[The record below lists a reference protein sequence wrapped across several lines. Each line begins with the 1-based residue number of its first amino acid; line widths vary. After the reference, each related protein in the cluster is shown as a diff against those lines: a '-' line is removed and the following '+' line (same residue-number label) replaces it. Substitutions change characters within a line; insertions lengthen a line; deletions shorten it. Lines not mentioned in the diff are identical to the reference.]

1 MRSLVTGGAG
11 FIGSHLVDALLARG
25 DEVVVLDDLSSGSRE
40 NLEAASASGRLELAV
55 GDVADAGLVGA
66 RVAELRP
73 ERVFHL
79 AAQADVRKAVADP
92 AFDARVN
99 VIGTV
104 NLLEAAR
111 AAGGAPVVFASTGG
125 AIYGE
130 GRGRELPFDERAE
143 LAPETAYGASK
154 LAGEVYLGQF
164 RRLYGLPCVALRL
177 GNVYGP
183 RQDPHGE
190 AGVVAIFCGRLL
202 AGRPPTVF
210 GDGRQTRDYVY
221 VDDVVAGMLAAE
233 RALVERGAA
242 LAGPFNVGTGVESSV
257 LDLVEHLGRAAGEV
271 VEPEHAPERA
281 GEVLRVAI
289 DPGLANRELGWR
301 PEVALAEGLERTLAW
316 ARDQARAG
324 DRAPAG

>member
-154 LAGEVYLGQF
+154 LAGE
-164 RRLYGLPCVALRL
+164 
-177 GNVYGP
+177 
-183 RQDPHGE
+183 
-190 AGVVAIFCGRLL
+190 I
-202 AGRPPTVF
+202 
-210 GDGRQTRDYVY
+210 
-221 VDDVVAGMLAAE
+221 
-233 RALVERGAA
+233 
-242 LAGPFNVGTGVESSV
+242 
-257 LDLVEHLGRAAGEV
+257 GRAHV
-271 VEPEHAPERA
+271 
-281 GEVLRVAI
+281 
-289 DPGLANRELGWR
+289 
-301 PEVALAEGLERTLAW
+301 
-316 ARDQARAG
+316 
-324 DRAPAG
+324 